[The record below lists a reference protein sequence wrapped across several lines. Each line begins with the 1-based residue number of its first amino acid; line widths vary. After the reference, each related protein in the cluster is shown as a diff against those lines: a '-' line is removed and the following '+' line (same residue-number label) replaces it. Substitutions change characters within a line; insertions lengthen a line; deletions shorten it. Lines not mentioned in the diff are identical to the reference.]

1 MCLCKLHWLLISQCV
16 FYSDLLKTKSLALL
30 KIVRLFIQTAVTTLP
45 EFSKKPLLYVSF
57 HVESLGEIHG
67 SLKKS
72 PDPD

>member
-45 EFSKKPLLYVSF
+45 EFSKKPLLYVSV
-57 HVESLGEIHG
+57 HVESLGENHG